1 MKIGIKGV
9 LAFFI
14 ISATVSY
21 IAALYYQNGGLVLL
35 SLTFLIPAV
44 YIEYL
49 DSPKWFLTML
59 CVVTLFISLIL
70 AVLYQNTDYST
81 AGFTLILVFIT
92 AWYASSAEKQ
102 FRIAEKSQ
110 KGKFVAE
117 ISRSIF
123 SPMQLGLKVASE
135 RLRQGTFLS
144 LEEGMKLQLSNEP
157 SPHLF
162 LNDNISIVPR
172 NQSVQITGSIERPAK
187 SLLKIQKDEIVLQT
201 HLPGIEKLGADYD
214 RYWGELQKYYIGIYE
229 KIPTVAPDIKTK
241 LLKSK
246 NFENLLNLTRKVIE
260 YDQKVVVHL
269 IFDNIADKK
278 FYTEQDFYVF
288 YYRADQEG
296 AIDLPA
302 KAEWIKQYEKFV
314 RENREDTIHLLLESS
329 ISEDVKNIL
338 DTQSKLSDTIQKLIV
353 AIDDLFLDWKLEYYL
368 VEDELQRMDFGFI

>member
-1 MKIGIKGV
+1 
-9 LAFFI
+9 
-14 ISATVSY
+14 
-21 IAALYYQNGGLVLL
+21 
-35 SLTFLIPAV
+35 
-44 YIEYL
+44 
-49 DSPKWFLTML
+49 ML

-162 LNDNISIVPR
+162 LNDIISIVPR